1 MGDPLFEQR
10 CRGYHYYRRKDQN
23 GFTNSTAGW
32 KRHTDHRRP
41 LCKRSR
47 PTVAVTKKYRSHIDE
62 QMSRFIAKLSDRD
75 EGREI
80 EAIVRLG
87 LEHEMQ
93 HQELL
98 VYDIKHLLCDQF
110 DAPIRPAPKS
120 IEMVT
125 GMAEV
130 EGGLFELGYR
140 AGDPGSMRAL
150 RETPA
155 LRPFAFDNE
164 KPQHKV
170 FLEDF
175 LIDRALV
182 SNAEYL
188 EFMNGGGYEDFR
200 WWHSAGWEK
209 V

>member
-1 MGDPLFEQR
+1 MSPPRWHIGHTSWFFETVLQKYQSGYKTYSQDFLFYFNSYYEGFGAR
-10 CRGYHYYRRKDQN
+10 IERPKRG
-23 GFTNSTAGW
+23 T
-32 KRHTDHRRP
+32 
-41 LCKRSR
+41 RSR
-47 PTVAVTKKYRSHIDE
+47 PTVRETLRYRKHVDE
-62 QMSRFIAKLSDRD
+62 EMSQFIGSVSERD
-75 EGREI
+75 DAETI
-80 EAIVRLG
+80 LAIVRLG

-155 LRPFAFDNE
+155 LRP
-164 KPQHKV
+164 
-170 FLEDF
+170 
-175 LIDRALV
+175 
-182 SNAEYL
+182 
-188 EFMNGGGYEDFR
+188 
-200 WWHSAGWEK
+200 
-209 V
+209 